1 MTPSIEFGQV
11 AHQRH
16 NTHTQGSVRYVC
28 AHCTKEETRE
38 GGGEGGKERVGG
50 RNRWIK
56 KVEEREGG
64 SEGGREAGREGGRQG
79 ERETD
84 GGRE

>member
-11 AHQRH
+11 AHQRL
-16 NTHTQGSVRYVC
+16 TQASVRCVC
-28 AHCTKEETRE
+28 AHCTREATQE
-38 GGGEGGKERVGG
+38 GGGEGGIERVGG
-50 RNRWIK
+50 RHRWIK

-64 SEGGREAGREGGRQG
+64 SEGGREAGREGRRQG